1 MVPSGLHFL
10 SHLYYQCPVSYLHLA
25 FQSHPNY
32 FRLLV
37 IIIIYSFYLSTSIF
51 SYSTTLPSDF
61 CCYLTTAC
69 CLTLFLSLCENIFHT
84 SSLYEFPGE
93 MPINFYP
100 TQIDYCWQTKE
111 TVPPKPS
118 VVSQWVYWGYFQD
131 HDSLKGHLHL
141 WKNPPHYEWQLMKF
155 EVLNLPIPLAIKS
168 MEESLLPRYPFVALE
183 VGHLW
188 ILEHLG
194 CQSPTSFM
202 SFLNL
207 CNCY

>member
-118 VVSQWVYWGYFQD
+118 VVSQWVYWGYLQD
-131 HDSLKGHLHL
+131 HDSLKGHYISGKTRHIMNDSSWNLKSWISL
-141 WKNPPHYEWQLMKF
+141 YPLQSSPWK
-155 EVLNLPIPLAIKS
+155 
-168 MEESLLPRYPFVALE
+168 SLFSPD
-183 VGHLW
+183 
-188 ILEHLG
+188 ILL
-194 CQSPTSFM
+194 
-202 SFLNL
+202 
-207 CNCY
+207 